1 MAFADLDRKFMRPA
15 GFNLYLPADASKARR
30 IAQRKYEDAVN
41 AMAGSMDAESWRV
54 ALDAQE
60 RARRNYG
67 AVLLREDRQRRPQI
81 YAK

>member
-1 MAFADLDRKFMRPA
+1 MGFADMDRRITRPA
-15 GFNLYLPADASKARR
+15 GFKLYLSADASEARR

-41 AMAGSMDAESWRV
+41 ALAGSMDAESWRV

-60 RARRNYG
+60 RVRRNYG